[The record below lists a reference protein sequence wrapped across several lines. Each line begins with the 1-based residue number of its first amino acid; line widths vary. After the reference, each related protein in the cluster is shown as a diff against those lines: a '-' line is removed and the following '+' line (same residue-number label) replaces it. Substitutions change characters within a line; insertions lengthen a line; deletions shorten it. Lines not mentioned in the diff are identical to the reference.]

1 VSADRKIS
9 LRNIRA
15 SVSFVLRVCHHEV
28 VGNNQDKDEDAQE
41 IGKEAQVLVVK
52 HLQQRWPKFFWL
64 ISEDK

>member
-1 VSADRKIS
+1 MALFGSAEHKIS
-9 LRNIRA
+9 LRNKRA

-52 HLQQRWPKFFWL
+52 HLQ
-64 ISEDK
+64 

>member
-1 VSADRKIS
+1 
-9 LRNIRA
+9 
-15 SVSFVLRVCHHEV
+15 V